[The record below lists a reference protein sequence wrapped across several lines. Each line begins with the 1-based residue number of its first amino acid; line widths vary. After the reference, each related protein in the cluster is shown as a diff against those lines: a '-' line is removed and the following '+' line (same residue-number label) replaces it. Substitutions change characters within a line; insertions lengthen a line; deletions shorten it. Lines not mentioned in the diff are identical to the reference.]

1 VEIAETCQQVADVL
15 STELDQCDLPSS
27 FRPLIE
33 MPLRQRGKALSGDP
47 DPRWPRLVLSTC
59 IATGGDLSVGVRVA
73 AAVEAFLAGADV
85 IDDIQDGDQSPFVDS
100 VGRPQALNA
109 AAALLVLAHAIL
121 SRLGEHGVP
130 LHRVP
135 HFTRVLSDGAL
146 RAAGGQ
152 HLDLVAEGS
161 RSIGPSEAY
170 AIVQAKAGAL
180 GGMATRLGGLV
191 GTDDAALLDLYEAF
205 GTHIGVIAQINN
217 DLHDA
222 QWAHRKS
229 DLVREKRT
237 LPLVYRSSS
246 RHESSMRA
254 DEEPDD
260 FTIDSETRAFI
271 QVVLTAELHRARAV
285 VDALADQGQN
295 VAPLVQLLDFRDV
308 EQL

>member
-1 VEIAETCQQVADVL
+1 
-15 STELDQCDLPSS
+15 
-27 FRPLIE
+27 
-33 MPLRQRGKALSGDP
+33 
-47 DPRWPRLVLSTC
+47 
-59 IATGGDLSVGVRVA
+59 
-73 AAVEAFLAGADV
+73 
-85 IDDIQDGDQSPFVDS
+85 
-100 VGRPQALNA
+100 
-109 AAALLVLAHAIL
+109 
-121 SRLGEHGVP
+121 
-130 LHRVP
+130 
-135 HFTRVLSDGAL
+135 
-146 RAAGGQ
+146 
-152 HLDLVAEGS
+152 
-161 RSIGPSEAY
+161 
-170 AIVQAKAGAL
+170 VQAKAGAL